1 MFRTLE
7 VIQLGSK
14 VRLNRLKVLD
24 FGECKRQAQES
35 KFGIS
40 KNFQMFKLD
49 LDFRQTRDQIA
60 NIYWITENA
69 REFQK
74 NIYFCS
80 LTMPKPLCGPQ
91 QTVGNP

>member
-24 FGECKRQAQES
+24 FGECKRQAQEP

-40 KNFQMFKLD
+40 NKVLLFS
-49 LDFRQTRDQIA
+49 
-60 NIYWITENA
+60 TENHMKHPIKTIM
-69 REFQK
+69 EN
-74 NIYFCS
+74 NI
-80 LTMPKPLCGPQ
+80 L
-91 QTVGNP
+91 